1 MTRREIHRIAVR
13 MAFCAATA
21 VVLFTLT
28 GCAGGSNSR
37 ALVTG
42 RIVWSGAKPFA
53 SRAALRIQLR
63 DVSVADGD
71 APLLAEQVRT
81 DVPFDAG
88 VGDGLRF
95 TLFGETRLDSR
106 RLYHVSVRVDTNGDG
121 RVGVGDYVSETLNY
135 VPVSGDPPSVVVE
148 ATELEPCGTP
158 DSGGFCADGPG
169 PPL

>member
-1 MTRREIHRIAVR
+1 MNV
-13 MAFCAATA
+13 MKVAFFGATA
-21 VVLFTLT
+21 FILFSLT
-28 GCAGGSNSR
+28 GCGGGSDSR

-42 RIVWSGAKPFA
+42 RIVWSDSKPFA

-63 DVSVADGD
+63 DVSVADSA

-88 VGDGLRF
+88 TGDGLRF
-95 TLFGETRLDSR
+95 TLFGETRLDPR

-121 RVGVGDYVSETLNY
+121 KVGVGDYVSETLDY
-135 VPVSGDPPSVVVE
+135 VPTSGSPPSVVVE

-158 DSGGFCADGPG
+158 VSGGFCADGPG